1 MIIRL
6 LIFGLLNFGG
16 LAIGAYF
23 TNPGVASDWYQ
34 NMNQAPWTPPGWVFG
49 AAWTTIMIC
58 FTIYL
63 ALLWDELETQGP
75 SSGPSPV
82 HQASDEAVMQSIRA
96 KNKAQLVYLYISA
109 LILNVVW
116 NFIFF
121 YLHQVGMAAIVISA
135 LTLIVFFFGFRY
147 WDQMKTKTLLLA
159 PYAIWMCIATSLNVY
174 ALVMN

>member
-1 MIIRL
+1 MVKRL
-6 LIFGLLNFGG
+6 LIFGILNFGG

-23 TNPGVASDWYQ
+23 TDPGVASEWYQ
-34 NMNQAPWTPPGWVFG
+34 NMQQAPWTPPGWVFG

-63 ALLWDELETQGP
+63 ALLWEELENQGP
-75 SSGPSPV
+75 STNQAPS
-82 HQASDEAVMQSIRA
+82 HKSSDEIRMNSIRA
-96 KNKAQLVYLYISA
+96 KNKSQLIYLFISA

-121 YLHQVGMAAIVISA
+121 YLHQVGIAAAVIAA
-135 LTLIVFFFGFRY
+135 LTCIVFFFGFRY
-147 WDQMKTKTLLLA
+147 WDQMKIKTLLLA